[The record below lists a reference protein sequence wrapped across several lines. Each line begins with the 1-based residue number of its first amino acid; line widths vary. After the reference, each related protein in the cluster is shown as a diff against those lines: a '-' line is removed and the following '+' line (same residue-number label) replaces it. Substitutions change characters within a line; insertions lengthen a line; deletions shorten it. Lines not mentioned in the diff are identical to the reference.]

1 MSFATPVSIV
11 EMSVTGGLMIL
22 AVLIVRALFINRL
35 PKKTFLLLWL
45 CVVLRL
51 LVPFALPS
59 TASVYSLVCSGPLS
73 WLSEQI
79 LVERSDAACMEDGND
94 FATAMNPEQTEP
106 SADAAPDDALPP
118 GATTVSSGMTIE
130 TAADTDP
137 MQLGS
142 TGALPLGISPWQL
155 VWAIGITT
163 CAAGFLIPY
172 IRCRREFR
180 SSLPVENERAA
191 AWLAA
196 HQLRRPIEIRQ
207 TDTLSTPLT
216 YGVIHPVIL
225 VPAALDWRDTARLD
239 YVFEH
244 ELVHIRRFDALW
256 KALIAATVCIHWFNP
271 LSWALLV
278 FANRDL
284 ELACDESVVRRHGGD
299 ARASYARTLIA
310 MEEKKRSCMPL
321 CNSFGT
327 MAIEERIRAIM
338 KVRKTSMA
346 AVLASAALVVGIPTA
361 FATTIATSVENPDG
375 SISVHTQTTDE
386 NDSLENEL
394 PYAIEQGDEI
404 EQVETSSPEA
414 NASESVADGDVVE
427 SSGTANET
435 HVAALEDDT
444 EETAFNS
451 TADMGTT
458 MAPDAVEGDGSN
470 AILNAEIVAM
480 FDEYENQGIEYVP
493 VASPKVGESMG
504 NVYLDGELVRNV
516 LILAGDSCAFFG
528 SNDGASSDLRVVIT
542 DNDGKISVDTYDHAV
557 SIETASGNA
566 IDLE

>member
-11 EMSVTGGLMIL
+11 EMSVTGGLMVL
-22 AVLIVRALFINRL
+22 AVLIVRALFLNRL

-59 TASVYSLVCSGPLS
+59 SVSVYSLICSGPIS
-73 WLSEQI
+73 WLSERTLAEQP
-79 LVERSDAACMEDGND
+79 DAIPLDDGGN
-94 FATAMNPEQTEP
+94 FAATTSSAQTNP
-106 SADAAPDDALPP
+106 SADA
-118 GATTVSSGMTIE
+118 VSG
-130 TAADTDP
+130 
-137 MQLGS
+137 
-142 TGALPLGISPWQL
+142 GALPLDAAVASPETTVEAADTAPIRSDGASISPLDISPWQL
-155 VWAIGITT
+155 VWIIGTTT

-207 TDTLSTPLT
+207 TDTISTPLT
-216 YGVIHPVIL
+216 YGVLRPVIL
-225 VPAALDWRDTARLD
+225 VPATMDWSSATRLN
-239 YVFEH
+239 YVLGH
-244 ELVHIRRFDALW
+244 ELMHIRRFDALW
-256 KALIAATVCIHWFNP
+256 KVLVATAACIHWFNP
-271 LSWALLV
+271 LSWALFV

-284 ELACDESVVRRHGGD
+284 ELACDESVVRCHGGD

-338 KVRKTSMA
+338 RIRKTSMA
-346 AVLASAALVVGIPTA
+346 AVFASAALVVGIPAA
-361 FATTIATSVENPDG
+361 FATTYATSVENPDG
-375 SISVHTQTTDE
+375 SISIHTQTTSE
-386 NDSLENEL
+386 SDSPDNEL
-394 PYAIEQGDEI
+394 PYAIEQDDAI
-404 EQVETSSPEA
+404 EETKASSTEE
-414 NASESVADGDVVE
+414 NASKGDAGGDVVK

-435 HVAALEDDT
+435 HAATLEDEA
-444 EETAFNS
+444 EEIAFDS
-451 TADMGTT
+451 MADVD
-458 MAPDAVEGDGSN
+458 AAVPNAVESDGSD
-470 AILNAEIVAM
+470 ATLNAEIVAM
-480 FDEYENQGIEYVP
+480 FDDYASQGIEYVP

-504 NVYLDGELVRNV
+504 NVYLDGKLARNV

-528 SNDGASSDLRVVIT
+528 SNDGASSNLRVVIT
-542 DNDGKISVDTYDHAV
+542 DNGDSISVDTYDHAV
-557 SIETASGNA
+557 SIETASGNT